1 MYATAPDIQ
10 IGTYPD
16 LWKQGRYRIE
26 LAAQL
31 PYETADM
38 DGILQQLGYEAI
50 DADQG
55 GRSYR
60 HSQDHNKAIE
70 LDELDDPTISLKL
83 LLRYSDLD
91 EAGVG
96 QAEDQLDSLYNRICQ
111 MCRSRHDDSDYDSL
125 DLPIC
130 PEIDQYDNLGIEQSG
145 NEKLTYG
152 TI

>member
-16 LWKQGRYRIE
+16 LWKQGRYRVE
-26 LAAQL
+26 LATQL

-38 DGILQQLGYEAI
+38 DSILQQLGYEVV
-50 DADQG
+50 DADQC

-60 HSQDHNKAIE
+60 HSQDHNKTIE
-70 LDELDDPTISLKL
+70 LDELEDPTAFLKL
-83 LLRYSDLD
+83 LLRYGDLD

-111 MCRSRHDDSDYDSL
+111 MCRNGYNDSDYDSL
-125 DLPIC
+125 DSPIY
-130 PEIDQYDNLGIEQSG
+130 PEIDHYYL
-145 NEKLTYG
+145 L
-152 TI
+152 

>member
-1 MYATAPDIQ
+1 
-10 IGTYPD
+10 
-16 LWKQGRYRIE
+16 
-26 LAAQL
+26 
-31 PYETADM
+31 M
-38 DGILQQLGYEAI
+38 DSILQQLGYGAI

-60 HSQDHNKAIE
+60 HSQDHNKTIE

-145 NEKLTYG
+145 NEKLT
-152 TI
+152 